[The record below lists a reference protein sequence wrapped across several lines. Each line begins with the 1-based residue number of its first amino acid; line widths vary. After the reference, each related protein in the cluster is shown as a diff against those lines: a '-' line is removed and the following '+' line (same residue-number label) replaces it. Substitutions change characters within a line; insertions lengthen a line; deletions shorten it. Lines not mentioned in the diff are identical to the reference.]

1 MQDKAELALKH
12 FKRLRK
18 KLYRWRKYFRSNS
31 FDGSTKLDT
40 GVPPNEANSDGDPDA
55 YFWCYSHYGDLTPDK
70 LNGEYPDFEE
80 CLHVLGGARWGPRKG
95 GDESLAY
102 GDVVEPRPGIK
113 NTLKERRGF
122 GDGFVAAT
130 NPHPDDWKYFEN
142 EDEESKNV
150 QKNAE
155 FKKAQAVIEETTTL
169 QNGDNELEKMQN
181 EVDESESVRSE
192 EVLEKVL
199 NELRPRVAQAELVPT
214 PLPLSLEQGF
224 ISPCSDFARSCQNGQ
239 RCNYSHL
246 TKIEVSAQIEE
257 LQHIEKNCVGHF
269 QLHKGSEVGKTY
281 GTVRTVRAHEYL
293 QNFNIH
299 PIML

>member
-1 MQDKAELALKH
+1 VAVFGQADDDASADDMQDKAELALKH

-142 EDEESKNV
+142 EDEEFGGETR
-150 QKNAE
+150 NAAIIRE
-155 FKKAQAVIEETTTL
+155 EEGDEDASSEQQGGKADQAVDGMEEGSNDGA
-169 QNGDNELEKMQN
+169 QDGGA
-181 EVDESESVRSE
+181 ESAG
-192 EVLEKVL
+192 LDG
-199 NELRPRVAQAELVPT
+199 LVT
-214 PLPLSLEQGF
+214 GMAMSSASG
-224 ISPCSDFARSCQNGQ
+224 SRGSADARSAQPHDHGDDSWGGWGEAAYT
-239 RCNYSHL
+239 RAEKGYAPSSENY
-246 TKIEVSAQIEE
+246 
-257 LQHIEKNCVGHF
+257 
-269 QLHKGSEVGKTY
+269 
-281 GTVRTVRAHEYL
+281 
-293 QNFNIH
+293 
-299 PIML
+299 